1 MIVPDLNLLIYTYDK
16 TSPHHTAAVKWWTAC
31 LNGREAVGLPDVVV
45 FGFMRLTTNPRV
57 FASPMTPAEAS
68 GIIGAWMERTMV
80 QRLVASDDH
89 PGRVRKLLEFVGTA
103 GNLVTDAQI
112 AALALQE
119 EATVHTADGDFQRF
133 PGVRWHNPLTG
144 ISGRSRQGLR

>member
-16 TSPHHTAAVKWWTAC
+16 TSPHHTAAVTWWTGC
-31 LNGREAVGLPDVVV
+31 LNGREPVGLPDVVV

-57 FASPMTPAEAS
+57 FASPMTPVEAS
-68 GIIGAWMERTMV
+68 GIAGSWMERPIV
-80 QRLVASDDH
+80 QRLAALADH
-89 PGRVRKLLEFVGTA
+89 PERVRKLLEIVGTA

-119 EATVHTADGDFQRF
+119 EATVHTNDGDFQRF

-144 ISGRSRQGLR
+144 ISGRAR

>member
-57 FASPMTPAEAS
+57 FASPMTPVEAS
-68 GIIGAWMERTMV
+68 GIIGVWMERTMV
-80 QRLVASDDH
+80 QRLVASDDQAAETKTS
-89 PGRVRKLLEFVGTA
+89 RKGTSIDLIKCKSIH
-103 GNLVTDAQI
+103 GT
-112 AALALQE
+112 E
-119 EATVHTADGDFQRF
+119 TFQK
-133 PGVRWHNPLTG
+133 NEQKT
-144 ISGRSRQGLR
+144 